1 MTDQTDPQKKHEINM
16 LEGSLWDKIL
26 IYAFPLA
33 ATGILQQLFNAADIA
48 VVGRFT
54 GSMAALCMAAVGA
67 NTPIVGLIVNLFVG
81 ISMGSNVVIAMAAG
95 RGDKETLR
103 RAAGNSLLVAV
114 LGGILMAVLGELL
127 AVPLLRSQNVPDQV
141 LPLAAE
147 YLKIYFAGM
156 PVILLYN
163 FAAAV
168 YRGIGDT
175 KTPLIALTIS
185 GILNVFLNLFFVIIV
200 GMNVDGVAV
209 ATVISNAVSAV
220 FLFVLLCR
228 KKDPV
233 AVRISD
239 FKPDGSILAQ
249 IMRIGVPTGIQMAVF
264 AVANMIIQAA
274 INSLGTVVMAA
285 SSAAF
290 NIEVFA
296 YYILNSFSQS
306 CTTFAAQNN
315 GAGNRRRCR
324 RVLTDCILEDL
335 VFTMLSIALIL
346 FFGRQ
351 MLALFNPD
359 AEVVSTGYM
368 RLLWVFSAYA
378 FSMLYENIAGYLRG
392 FGISLVPSIL
402 TVLGVCG
409 VRIAWIYTVFQSNRT
424 FPSILSAYPVSMAA
438 TAVLLIIAV
447 LILKPSEKVAQT
459 NQQTDLTEQSAERTN
474 L

>member
-1 MTDQTDPQKKHEINM
+1 M

-54 GSMAALCMAAVGA
+54 GSMASLCMAAVGA

-114 LGGILMAVLGELL
+114 LGGILMAILGELL
-127 AVPLLRSQNVPDQV
+127 AVPLLRSQNVPDEV

-185 GILNVFLNLFFVIIV
+185 GILNVFLNLFFVIVV

-228 KKDPV
+228 KGGSV
-233 AVRISD
+233 AVRAAD
-239 FKPDGSILAQ
+239 FKPDGGILAR

-264 AVANMIIQAA
+264 SVANMIIQAA

-296 YYILNSFSQS
+296 YYILNSFSQA
-306 CTTFAAQNN
+306 CTTFVGQNS
-315 GAGNRRRCR
+315 GAGNCRRCR

-335 VFTMLSIALIL
+335 VFTMFHRPTLL
-346 FFGRQ
+346 FGRQ

-359 AEVVSTGYM
+359 AESFPPLYTA
-368 RLLWVFSAYA
+368 LWVFAAYP
-378 FSMLYENIAGYLRG
+378 FPVRKYFGYLIG
-392 FGISLVPSIL
+392 FGISLSRRSHCF
-402 TVLGVCG
+402 GFAASDCM
-409 VRIAWIYTVFQSNRT
+409 IYTVFQVI
-424 FPSILSAYPVSMAA
+424 ILSV
-438 TAVLLIIAV
+438 VLS
-447 LILKPSEKVAQT
+447 PTRSYGG
-459 NQQTDLTEQSAERTN
+459 NCSC
-474 L
+474 

>member
-1 MTDQTDPQKKHEINM
+1 M

-54 GSMAALCMAAVGA
+54 GSIASLCMAAVGA

-95 RGDKETLR
+95 RGDKEMLR

-114 LGGILMAVLGELL
+114 LGGILMATVGELTTI
-127 AVPLLRSQNVPDQV
+127 PLLRSQNVPDEV

-163 FAAAV
+163 YAAAV

-185 GILNVFLNLFFVIIV
+185 GILNVFLNLFFVIVI
-200 GMNVDGVAV
+200 GMNVDGAAV

-228 KKDPV
+228 KKGLA
-233 AVRISD
+233 AVRLSD
-239 FKPDGSILAQ
+239 FKPDGPILAR
-249 IMRIGVPTGIQMAVF
+249 IMHIGVLTGIQMAVF
-264 AVANMIIQAA
+264 SVANMIIQAA
-274 INSLGTVVMAA
+274 INSLGTVIMAA

-290 NIEVFA
+290 NIEVFD

-306 CTTFAAQNN
+306 CTTVVGQNN
-315 GAGNRRRCR
+315 GASDRRCCR

-346 FFGRQ
+346 FFDRQ

-359 AEVVSTGYM
+359 VVVVSTGYT

-392 FGISLVPSIL
+392 FSISLVPSIL
-402 TVLGVCG
+402 AGWEFAACESRGFIPFFKVIGLSHPFFRPT
-409 VRIAWIYTVFQSNRT
+409 RSAWLQPLF
-424 FPSILSAYPVSMAA
+424 FLSSPY
-438 TAVLLIIAV
+438 
-447 LILKPSEKVAQT
+447 
-459 NQQTDLTEQSAERTN
+459 
-474 L
+474 